1 MNSRT
6 LIVTAGAI
14 VVLAAPAAADA
25 RILPIKFPTKRHATT
40 KQVARKHVAKPVP
53 RRQGQSRQIYV
64 YSPAP
69 VTVPSLVEDTTAA
82 DSSDGC

>member
-25 RILPIKFPTKRHATT
+25 RILPIEFPTKQHATT
-40 KQVARKHVAKPVP
+40 KQAAVKHVAKPVP
-53 RRQGQSRQIYV
+53 KRQGQSRQIYV
-64 YSPAP
+64 YSPGP
-69 VTVPSLVEDTTAA
+69 VTVPSLVEDTTAG
-82 DSSDGC
+82 SSDDC